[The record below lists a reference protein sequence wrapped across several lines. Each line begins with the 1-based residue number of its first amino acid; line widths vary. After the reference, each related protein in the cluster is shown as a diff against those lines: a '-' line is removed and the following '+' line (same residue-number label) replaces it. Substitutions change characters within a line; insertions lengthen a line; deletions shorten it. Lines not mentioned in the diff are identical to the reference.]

1 MSRNFKSLI
10 AIFAIMSQML
20 TPAAMAADTSIASL
34 HMSGNVPT
42 IFSVTV
48 RGLPGDLD
56 LTPGVIVNDRL
67 LGIFHFKYN
76 VNIATIALTST
87 SATGTPMNGAT
98 AYPAG
103 TAFTY
108 KFSAGCSAVNDTGE
122 ADFSIAASTSPA
134 LVPIAAEQPAT
145 LGYGVVED
153 CELTASWGGQ
163 TVLAGQIPL
172 AGKYT
177 QTLTLTMVS
186 I

>member
-1 MSRNFKSLI
+1 MNR
-10 AIFAIMSQML
+10 IFLAALFAMMQVFSS
-20 TPAAMAADTSIASL
+20 TAMAADTSIATL
-34 HMSGNVPT
+34 IMSGNVPT
-42 IFSVTV
+42 VFSVTT

-67 LGIFHFKYN
+67 IGIMYFRYN
-76 VNIATIALTST
+76 VNIATIFLTST
-87 SATGTPMNGAT
+87 SATGTPMNGAN

-108 KFSAGCSAVNDTGE
+108 KFSAGCNAVNNTGE
-122 ADFSIAASTSPA
+122 ANFSIALGTSPA
-134 LVPIAAEQPAT
+134 LVPIAGEQPAT
-145 LGYGVVED
+145 VGHGFDEE
-153 CELTASWGGQ
+153 CQLTSSWGGQ
-163 TVLAGQIPL
+163 TLGAGQIPL

>member
-1 MSRNFKSLI
+1 VKQSFKLLI
-10 AIFAIMSQML
+10 ACVAVVSQL
-20 TPAAMAADTSIASL
+20 SVAQAADTAIAGV

-42 IFSVTV
+42 IFSLTA

-67 LGIFHFKYN
+67 IGIFHFKYN
-76 VNIATIALTST
+76 MDIATLFLTST

-108 KFSAGCSAVNDTGE
+108 KFAAGCASVEDVVGE

-134 LVPIAAEQPAT
+134 LVNAAPAQPST
-145 LGYGVVED
+145 LGYGIEED
-153 CELTASWGGQ
+153 CQLTASWGGQ
-163 TVLAGQIPL
+163 AIVAGQIPL
-172 AGKYT
+172 AGVYT

-186 I
+186 P

>member
-1 MSRNFKSLI
+1 MCRNIRLLMAAFVAVMQI
-10 AIFAIMSQML
+10 AL
-20 TPAAMAADTSIASL
+20 PAAMAADTSIASV

-42 IFSVTV
+42 VFSVVT
-48 RGLPGDLD
+48 RGIPGDLD

-67 LGIFHFKYN
+67 LAIFHFRFN
-76 VNIATIALTST
+76 LDIASILLTST
-87 SATGTPMNGAT
+87 SATGTPMNGAR

-108 KFSAGCSAVNDTGE
+108 KFSSCQAIIAAGE
-122 ADFSIAASTSPA
+122 ANFSIVAGTSADFVDVAAQ
-134 LVPIAAEQPAT
+134 QPST
-145 LGYGVVED
+145 LGYGIEED
-153 CELTASWGGQ
+153 CQLTASWGGQ
-163 TVLAGQIPL
+163 AIVAGRIPL

>member
-1 MSRNFKSLI
+1 MTQLMKLSVAALS
-10 AIFAIMSQML
+10 ML
-20 TPAAMAADTSIASL
+20 LLVQPTMAADTSKANL
-34 HMSGNVPT
+34 HMSGSVPT

-67 LGIFHFKYN
+67 MGIVHFKYN
-76 VNIATIALTST
+76 VDIASLLVTSD
-87 SATGTPMNGAT
+87 SATGTPMNGGT

-108 KFSAGCSAVNDTGE
+108 KFSTCQAVNATGE
-122 ADFSIAASTSPA
+122 AAWSIAASTSPDF
-134 LVPIAAEQPAT
+134 VPIAAEQPST
-145 LGYGVVED
+145 LTYGIVED
-153 CELTASWGGQ
+153 CNLTASWGGQ
-163 TVLAGQIPL
+163 TLTTGQIPL

-177 QTLTLTMVS
+177 QILTITMVS

>member
-1 MSRNFKSLI
+1 MYRNLRLLV
-10 AIFAIMSQML
+10 AAFAAVMQVVTS
-20 TPAAMAADTSIASL
+20 TAMAADTSIASIN
-34 HMSGNVPT
+34 MSGNVPT
-42 IFSVTV
+42 VFSVTA

-56 LTPGVIVNDRL
+56 LTPGVLVNDRL

-76 VNIATIALTST
+76 VDIASLLLTST

-108 KFSAGCSAVNDTGE
+108 KFSACQAVIDATGE
-122 ADFSIAASTSPA
+122 VNFSIAGSTS
-134 LVPIAAEQPAT
+134 VDFVEIAAQQPST
-145 LGYGVVED
+145 LGYGIEED
-153 CELTASWGGQ
+153 CLLTSSWGGQ
-163 TVLAGQIPL
+163 AIVAGRIPL
-172 AGKYT
+172 AGRYT